1 MSFIKDKQYYKFCF
15 YGFLKNLRFF
25 DAFFLLFLKQ
35 KGLTYTEIGSLY
47 ALREITTNLAE
58 IPTGILADTFGR
70 KNALVFS
77 FLTYIFSFSLFYIG
91 NSYWIFLAAFV
102 LYGIADAFR
111 SGTHKAMIMSYLK
124 LKGWSD
130 QKIHYYG
137 STRACSQRG
146 SAISALIAGIMVF
159 KSGNYNWIFLG
170 AIFPYLINLA
180 LILSYPNYLN
190 TNQKK
195 NRKNLP
201 DKLKELW
208 YILKNP
214 SVLRIVHSAAVFT
227 AYQKAIKD
235 YIQPVMKKA
244 AMTLPVLIG
253 FQIEKKTGLI
263 IGIMYF
269 ILYLLSARASSL
281 AGKFAQKYPNAAY
294 ITLLIGF
301 GLGIFAGIFY
311 HLQWWLIA
319 LIAFTGIYI
328 IQNLRKPILTGFLA
342 DQVPNENLASV
353 ISAQSLY
360 RSLLTAILAVVF
372 GVIADHIGIGA
383 ALIVISGFLFLISIF
398 AKGKKSV
405 LTGKSI
411 VL

>member
-25 DAFFLLFLKQ
+25 DAFFLLFLKH

-47 ALREITTNLAE
+47 AIREITTNLAE

-77 FLTYIFSFSLFYIG
+77 FLTYIFSFILFYAG
-91 NSYWIFLAAFV
+91 QDYWLFLAAFI

-111 SGTHKAMIMSYLK
+111 SGTHKAMIMHYLK
-124 LKGWSD
+124 VKGWRD
-130 QKIHYYG
+130 QKINYYG
-137 STRACSQRG
+137 HTRACSQRG
-146 SAISALIAGIMVF
+146 SAISALIGGIMVF

-170 AIFPYLINLA
+170 AIFPYLLNLL
-180 LILSYPNYLN
+180 LIFSYPNYLN
-190 TNQKK
+190 TSQSK
-195 NRKNLP
+195 NRKKLRS
-201 DKLKELW
+201 KLKELW

-214 SVLRIVHSAAVFT
+214 GVLRVVHSAAVFT

-244 AMTLPVLIG
+244 AITLPFLIG
-253 FQIEKKTGLI
+253 IQTQKRTGLI

-269 ILYLLSARASSL
+269 LLYLLNARASSL
-281 AGKFAQKYPNAAY
+281 AGKFAKKYPDAAY

-301 GLGIFAGIFY
+301 SLGIFAGVFY

-319 LIAFTGIYI
+319 LLVFTGIYI
-328 IQNLRKPILTGFLA
+328 IQNLRKPILTGYLA
-342 DQVPNENLASV
+342 DLVPNENLASV

-360 RSLLTAILAVVF
+360 RSLLTAILAVSF
-372 GVIADHIGIGA
+372 GFIADHIDIGF
-383 ALIVISGFLFLISIF
+383 ALVIISGILLFISIF
-398 AKGKKSV
+398 TERKTV
-405 LTGKSI
+405 LTGESNQ
-411 VL
+411 L